1 MVVEATISG
10 AIVSK
15 VLKTTVAGVC
25 ELNLAKNLVGSAMAG
40 MSAGGFNAHAA
51 NLVTAVFLAC
61 GQDPAQNVESSNCIT
76 QLTPK
81 GLAQDRNWA
90 VCRKVIGQVEPASA
104 LRLAISL
111 VCHSRELGDLCLVE
125 AAYKAVDSFTRKQ
138 VWLPNELRGL
148 WNHKLPDAPD
158 GTKRTFGDAIL
169 RVVSDAVGP
178 SITTRAIVEAI
189 AWRPPPPEKDQKAK
203 EEDFELLE
211 GEAAEPVEVDHFG

>member
-1 MVVEATISG
+1 
-10 AIVSK
+10 
-15 VLKTTVAGVC
+15 L
-25 ELNLAKNLVGSAMAG
+25 
-40 MSAGGFNAHAA
+40 
-51 NLVTAVFLAC
+51 
-61 GQDPAQNVESSNCIT
+61 
-76 QLTPK
+76 
-81 GLAQDRNWA
+81 
-90 VCRKVIGQVEPASA
+90 ASA
-104 LRLAISL
+104 SCRCSWRFSCSWLCFVNSSSD
-111 VCHSRELGDLCLVE
+111 CSSETSRELGDLCLVE

>member
-1 MVVEATISG
+1 MRQLE
-10 AIVSK
+10 
-15 VLKTTVAGVC
+15 
-25 ELNLAKNLVGSAMAG
+25 
-40 MSAGGFNAHAA
+40 
-51 NLVTAVFLAC
+51 
-61 GQDPAQNVESSNCIT
+61 CIT

-211 GEAAEPVEVDHFG
+211 GEAAEPVEVGHFG